1 MEKEG
6 KVFLAAES
14 NFFNFNHAETAF
26 EICKQWG
33 LPEVIRTAIKDNH
46 KPSYSYGNKL
56 SYILYIADQVA
67 RMIDMDYKDDDI
79 LHEIKDKT
87 IDFLGLRNKDINKIT
102 LKITG
107 AADKIFY

>member
-1 MEKEG
+1 M
-6 KVFLAAES
+6 
-14 NFFNFNHAETAF
+14 
-26 EICKQWG
+26 
-33 LPEVIRTAIKDNH
+33 
-46 KPSYSYGNKL
+46 